1 MPEEGKWYVVHTYS
15 GYENKVASNLE
26 KTVEN
31 RNGIKVPANWQY
43 NSFWFADVDQI
54 EAGKWNLLPENYRP
68 EEQINLEI
76 EDPALLLQEML
87 KEQEEITK
95 KLNELLKEVM

>member
-1 MPEEGKWYVVHTYS
+1 ME
-15 GYENKVASNLE
+15 
-26 KTVEN
+26 
-31 RNGIKVPANWQY
+31 
-43 NSFWFADVDQI
+43 
-54 EAGKWNLLPENYRP
+54 LLPENYRP

-95 KLNELLKEVM
+95 ELNELLKEVM

>member
-1 MPEEGKWYVVHTYS
+1 MENGNADRGK
-15 GYENKVASNLE
+15 

-31 RNGIKVPANWQY
+31 RNDIKVPANWQY
-43 NSFWFADVDQI
+43 NSFWFAGAAGI
-54 EAGKWNLLPENYRP
+54 EAAKWNLLPENYRP

-87 KEQEEITK
+87 REQEEITRELK
-95 KLNELLKEVM
+95 ELLKEVG

>member
-1 MPEEGKWYVVHTYS
+1 MSDNAKWYVIHTYS
-15 GYENKVASNLE
+15 GYENKVAATIQ

-43 NSFWFADVDQI
+43 NSFWFAGAAGI
-54 EAGKWNLLPENYRP
+54 EAAKWNLLPENYGP

-87 KEQEEITK
+87 REQEEITK
-95 KLNELLKEVM
+95 ELKELLKEVG

>member
-1 MPEEGKWYVVHTYS
+1 MEPS
-15 GYENKVASNLE
+15 
-26 KTVEN
+26 
-31 RNGIKVPANWQY
+31 
-43 NSFWFADVDQI
+43 
-54 EAGKWNLLPENYRP
+54 AGKLQTGRAD
-68 EEQINLEI
+68 QSGI

>member
-1 MPEEGKWYVVHTYS
+1 MYERLEEVWSQRDSYYGKWERS
-15 GYENKVASNLE
+15 RRE

-87 KEQEEITK
+87 KEQEEITN
-95 KLNELLKEVM
+95 KLNELLKDVM